1 MLYIKFNIKKY
12 VLFFISYFYYFIEN
26 RLSYVIYV
34 NITSISLYYNNAKFK
49 NYLFEV

>member
-34 NITSISLYYNNAKFK
+34 NNNAKFK

>member
-12 VLFFISYFYYFIEN
+12 VLFFISYFTEN